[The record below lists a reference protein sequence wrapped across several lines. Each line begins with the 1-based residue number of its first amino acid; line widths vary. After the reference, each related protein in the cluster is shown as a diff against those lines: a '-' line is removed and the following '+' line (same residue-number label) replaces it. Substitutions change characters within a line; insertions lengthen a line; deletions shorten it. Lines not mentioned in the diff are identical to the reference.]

1 MGIFT
6 RVRDIIAS
14 NFNSMLD
21 KAEDPEKLVK
31 LMIQEMED
39 TLVEVKASTAG
50 AIAAK
55 KKVSRA
61 FSDAKDRSDQWGKKA
76 ELAIQKGREDLA
88 REALLEKRSYRD
100 RVDALGREAEQC
112 ESIVEQYQSEIRQL
126 EERLTTAREKQ
137 RVLVQRHVQA
147 KKKKKAETEIRRADS
162 SDTFTRFQQFENR
175 IERMEADADLV
186 NYGRKRTLDESFADL
201 ETDEEIEEELRALK
215 VSVGKESADKE
226 GEQKPSA

>member
-55 KKVSRA
+55 KKVTRA
-61 FSDAKDRSDQWGKKA
+61 FNDAKDRSDQWGKKA

-100 RVDALGREAEQC
+100 RVDALGRETTQC

-186 NYGRKRTLDESFADL
+186 NYGRKRTLDEDFADL
-201 ETDEEIEEELRALK
+201 ETDEEIEEELRTLK
-215 VSVGKESADKE
+215 ASVGKESAGKE